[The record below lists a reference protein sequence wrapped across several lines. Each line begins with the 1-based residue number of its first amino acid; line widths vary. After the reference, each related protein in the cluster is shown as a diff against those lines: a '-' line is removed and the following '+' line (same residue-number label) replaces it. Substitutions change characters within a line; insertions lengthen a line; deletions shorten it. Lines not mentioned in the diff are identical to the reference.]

1 MCGDMPSEVTSIRL
15 CRERIETMKA
25 HAQSQ
30 SFNDRTMK
38 SIISANE
45 IAYFRVK
52 ESLPVDK
59 HELLDAMCETLV
71 EFAKVVD
78 DDIVA
83 KRNANANIKWSNI
96 NV

>member
-1 MCGDMPSEVTSIRL
+1 
-15 CRERIETMKA
+15 
-25 HAQSQ
+25 
-30 SFNDRTMK
+30 MK

-45 IAYFRVK
+45 IAYFRVR

-59 HELLDAMCETLV
+59 HEFLDAMFETLV

-78 DDIVA
+78 DGIVA

>member
-1 MCGDMPSEVTSIRL
+1 MRTHFHSP
-15 CRERIETMKA
+15 
-25 HAQSQ
+25 
-30 SFNDRTMK
+30 SFNDRIMK

-45 IAYFRVK
+45 IAYFRVR

-59 HELLDAMCETLV
+59 HEFLDAMFETLV

-78 DDIVA
+78 DGIVA

>member
-1 MCGDMPSEVTSIRL
+1 MRTHSHS
-15 CRERIETMKA
+15 
-25 HAQSQ
+25 S
-30 SFNDRTMK
+30 SFNDRIMK

-59 HELLDAMCETLV
+59 HEFLDAMFETLV

-78 DDIVA
+78 DNIVA
-83 KRNANANIKWSNI
+83 KRNADANIKWSNI

>member
-1 MCGDMPSEVTSIRL
+1 
-15 CRERIETMKA
+15 MKA

-30 SFNDRTMK
+30 SFNDRIMK

-52 ESLPVDK
+52 ESLPEDK
-59 HELLDAMCETLV
+59 HALLDAMFETLV

>member
-1 MCGDMPSEVTSIRL
+1 MCTHSHSP
-15 CRERIETMKA
+15 
-25 HAQSQ
+25 

-38 SIISANE
+38 SIIGANQ

-52 ESLPVDK
+52 ESLPADK
-59 HELLDAMCETLV
+59 HEFLDAMFETLL
-71 EFAKVVD
+71 EFAKAVD
-78 DDIVA
+78 YDIVA

>member
-1 MCGDMPSEVTSIRL
+1 MRNHSHSP
-15 CRERIETMKA
+15 
-25 HAQSQ
+25 

-52 ESLPVDK
+52 ESLPADK
-59 HELLDAMCETLV
+59 HEFLDAMFETLV
-71 EFAKVVD
+71 EFAKFVD

>member
-1 MCGDMPSEVTSIRL
+1 MRTHSHSP
-15 CRERIETMKA
+15 
-25 HAQSQ
+25 

-59 HELLDAMCETLV
+59 HEFLDAMFETLV

>member
-1 MCGDMPSEVTSIRL
+1 
-15 CRERIETMKA
+15 
-25 HAQSQ
+25 
-30 SFNDRTMK
+30 MK

-59 HELLDAMCETLV
+59 HEFLDAMFATLV

-78 DDIVA
+78 NDIVA
-83 KRNANANIKWSNI
+83 KRNADANIKWSNI

>member
-1 MCGDMPSEVTSIRL
+1 
-15 CRERIETMKA
+15 MKA

-30 SFNDRTMK
+30 SFNDHTMK

-45 IAYFRVK
+45 IAYFRVR

-59 HELLDAMCETLV
+59 HEFLDAMFETLV

-78 DDIVA
+78 DGIVA